1 MHKLLFGQ
9 VFVGIIIHS
18 SQVLPSNLAT
28 MDIES
33 NHSSPV
39 LTDPAPINKSRL
51 GIHSNLLSYAPSGG
65 SLSSSK
71 YRNVNIPRKKPG
83 KLDEVCSN
91 ACLDAMK
98 SSSPPRKKLIKDGA
112 DTAYGTWMVM
122 LASLLANSF
131 GNMLKKS
138 EFF

>member
-1 MHKLLFGQ
+1 
-9 VFVGIIIHS
+9 
-18 SQVLPSNLAT
+18 
-28 MDIES
+28 
-33 NHSSPV
+33 
-39 LTDPAPINKSRL
+39 
-51 GIHSNLLSYAPSGG
+51 
-65 SLSSSK
+65 
-71 YRNVNIPRKKPG
+71 
-83 KLDEVCSN
+83 
-91 ACLDAMK
+91 MK